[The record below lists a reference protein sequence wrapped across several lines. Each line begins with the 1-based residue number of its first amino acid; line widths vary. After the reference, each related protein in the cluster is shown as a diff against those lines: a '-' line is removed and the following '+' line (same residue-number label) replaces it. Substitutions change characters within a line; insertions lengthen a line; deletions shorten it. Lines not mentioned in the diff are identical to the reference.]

1 MNISINSYLSVEI
14 RRHSHINV
22 GYVDGDSVGAYV
34 GCSVGS
40 GVSVVGNLV
49 GAGEGIN
56 EG

>member
-1 MNISINSYLSVEI
+1 
-14 RRHSHINV
+14 V
-22 GYVDGDSVGAYV
+22 GELVGAYV

-40 GVSVVGNLV
+40 GVLVVGNPV